1 MPDKEKGTTVQSVS
15 RALDILNYFE
25 NEEELGI
32 SELAGY
38 MGLSKSS
45 VYGLVNTLTAYGYL
59 QQSENKR
66 YRLGIRLF
74 ELGNIM
80 HQRIDQRAEAKLLCA
95 QLSERLETTV
105 HLAMHSGG
113 DVIYIDKVNDPRS
126 IISYSQVGKRAPM
139 YCTAVGKAMMAH
151 LPESYR
157 EQFVY
162 SREMRTPTGLT
173 RLTCKTL
180 EEELETIRRRGYAT
194 DIEELEKGICC
205 IAAPVFNSYQEPQM
219 AISASFL
226 TGRFLAMDTDEVAQQ
241 VMYFA
246 GQISRKLGGKAL

>member
-25 NEEELGI
+25 TEEELGI
-32 SELAGY
+32 SEVAAR

-45 VYGLVNTLTAYGYL
+45 AYGLVNTLAAYGYL
-59 QQSENKR
+59 QQTENKR
-66 YRLGIRLF
+66 YRLGLRLF

-95 QLSERLETTV
+95 QLSEKLETTV
-105 HLAMHSGG
+105 HLAMHSAG

-162 SREMRTPTGLT
+162 SREMRSATELT
-173 RLTCKTL
+173 LVTREAL
-180 EEELETIRRRGYAT
+180 EEELDTIRRRGYSL
-194 DIEELEKGICC
+194 DKEELEKGICC
-205 IAAPVFNSYQEPQM
+205 IAAPVFNSLHEPQM

-226 TGRFLAMDTDEVAQQ
+226 TARFLSMDIDETARG

-246 GQISRKLGGKAL
+246 DQISRKLGGRSL

>member
-25 NEEELGI
+25 AEESLGI
-32 SELAGY
+32 SELAER

-59 QQSENKR
+59 QQMEGRK

-80 HQRIDQRAEAKLLCA
+80 HQRIDQRAEAKALCA
-95 QLSERLETTV
+95 QLSEKLETTV
-105 HLAMHSGG
+105 HLAMHSNG

-162 SREMRTPTGLT
+162 SREMRAATDLT
-173 RLTCKTL
+173 VVTR
-180 EEELETIRRRGYAT
+180 EDMEAELEAIRRRGYAM
-194 DIEELEKGICC
+194 DNEELEKGICC

-226 TGRFLAMDTDEVAQQ
+226 TGRFVTMDVDAVARQ
-241 VMYFA
+241 VMDFA
-246 GQISRKLGGKAL
+246 GQISRRLGGKGI

>member
-25 NEEELGI
+25 AEEELGV
-32 SELAGY
+32 SELAAR

-59 QQSENKR
+59 QQAENKR

-80 HQRIDQRAEAKLLCA
+80 HRRIDQRAEAKLLCA
-95 QLSERLETTV
+95 QLSEKLETTV
-105 HLAMHSGG
+105 HLAMHSAG

-162 SREMRTPTGLT
+162 SREMRSATELTLVTRDGLDA
-173 RLTCKTL
+173 
-180 EEELETIRRRGYAT
+180 ELEAIRRRGYSL
-194 DIEELEKGICC
+194 DKEELEKGICC
-205 IAAPVFNSYQEPQM
+205 IAAPVFDAYGEPQM

-226 TGRFLAMDTDEVAQQ
+226 TARFLSMDVEEAARS

-246 GQISRKLGGKAL
+246 DQISRKLGGRSF

>member
-1 MPDKEKGTTVQSVS
+1 MPDRERGTTVQSVS
-15 RALDILNYFE
+15 RALDILNDFE
-25 NEEELGI
+25 TEEELGV
-32 SELAGY
+32 SELAAR

-59 QQSENKR
+59 QQTASKR

-95 QLSERLETTV
+95 QLSEKLETTV
-105 HLAMHSGG
+105 HLAMHSAG

-126 IISYSQVGKRAPM
+126 IISYSQIGKRAPM
-139 YCTAVGKAMMAH
+139 YCTAVGKAIMAH

-162 SREMRTPTGLT
+162 SREMHAPAEAAPIT
-173 RLTCKTL
+173 REAL
-180 EEELETIRRRGYAT
+180 EQELAAVRCQGYAL
-194 DIEELEKGICC
+194 DREELEKGICC
-205 IAAPVFNSYQEPQM
+205 IAAPVFNAAQEPQM

-226 TGRFLAMDTDEVAQQ
+226 TGRFLTMDIEETARS

-246 GQISRKLGGKAL
+246 DQISRKLGGRNR